1 VSSNTTPPATPRP
14 PAETLDIA
22 YQRASQHIEES
33 FITDERIARDI
44 EFICRCNNRAGTRFM
59 MACLL
64 ASLSDPNVDIRKP
77 FQEVGGE
84 GIYNGRD
91 YDEDYVEPFVLQHK
105 LPVKPTTS
113 FLTPA
118 FRTKN
123 IVLTPRA
130 RLVGRPRALYQA
142 VVRLINDVH
151 DGRAAANDVLSEILR
166 LLIIIR
172 EEAKHR
178 VETLLATLK
187 PTANDTALAAENIV
201 TLIQQHLAVPRSARL
216 PVLVVAAAYEAA
228 QEHLR
233 EFHKPLHRH
242 TAADKQTGAL
252 GDVEIALRDDNNVVT
267 VYEMKAKRVIQEDI
281 DKALL
286 KLAESELEIDNYIFI
301 TTETIDEEV
310 SDYAAPLHGT
320 TGVEFVILDCISF
333 LRHFL
338 HLFYRIRMH
347 FLEAYQNLVM
357 TDGAVDQPLKEAF
370 LSLRVAT
377 EVGVTQAVD
386 EEE

>member
-1 VSSNTTPPATPRP
+1 MSPSITKTETGG
-14 PAETLDIA
+14 PAEILGIA
-22 YQRASQHIEES
+22 YQQASQHIEES
-33 FITDERIARDI
+33 FITDERIALDI

-59 MACLL
+59 MACLV
-64 ASLSDPNVDIRKP
+64 ASLSDTNVDIRKP

-91 YDEDYVEPFVLQHK
+91 YDEDYIEPFVLHHK

-113 FLTPA
+113 FLTPG
-118 FRTKN
+118 FRTKS
-123 IVLTPRA
+123 IVLTPDA
-130 RLVGRPRALYQA
+130 KLIGRPREMYQA
-142 VVRLINDVH
+142 VIRLINDVH
-151 DGRAAANDVLSEILR
+151 DGKISAYDVLNEILR

-187 PTANDTALAAENIV
+187 PSANDSGLAAENIV

-216 PVLVVAAAYEAA
+216 PVLVIAAAYEAA
-228 QEHLR
+228 QDHLG
-233 EFHKPLHRH
+233 EFHKPLHKH
-242 TAADKQTGAL
+242 NAADKQTGAL
-252 GDVEIALRDDNNVVT
+252 GDVEIALKDDNNIVT
-267 VYEMKAKRVIQEDI
+267 VYEMKAKRIVKEDI

-286 KLAESELEIDNYIFI
+286 KLSETELNVDNYIFI
-301 TTETIDEEV
+301 TTETIDEDV
-310 SDYAAPLHGT
+310 RNYAASMHSQT
-320 TGVEFVILDCISF
+320 AIEFVILDCLGF

-338 HLFYRIRMH
+338 HLFYRIRMQ
-347 FLEAYQNLVM
+347 FLQAYQDLVM

-377 EVGVTQAVD
+377 EVGVTQAIND
-386 EEE
+386 QE